1 MNKLLILLTLAL
13 SACQE
18 TPKTDASALV
28 QNAVE
33 PSDAAKASGLELP
46 NQKLDLN
53 SKTVRGLM
61 TVFPTK
67 IGMMDIKNK
76 SLYLINDQTNSINAA
91 FEKAVAPCHYP
102 AETVYA
108 VLTGQFNGTGE
119 MKLPIFEVSKIDTIA
134 AKTPEFLDQIGVPY
148 EFWCQGTEPFWDIEI
163 CNAEG
168 GIFYQN
174 ASDGSAYFL
183 PWVAPTKKGNAWV
196 YDIPGNPPTTPPA
209 TLTIKPGKGNDGMSE
224 KTYDY
229 TAELKIKGATMKG
242 VAVRGTGKVLG
253 PNGTE

>member
-1 MNKLLILLTLAL
+1 MNKLLILFTLVL

-18 TPKTDASALV
+18 TPKNDVSALV
-28 QNAVE
+28 ENKRE
-33 PSDAAKASGLELP
+33 LSEEAKANGVELP
-46 NQKLDLN
+46 NQNLDIN
-53 SKTVRGLM
+53 SKTVRGLL
-61 TVFPTK
+61 TVFPGK

-102 AETVYA
+102 SETVYA

-174 ASDGSAYFL
+174 VRDGSAYFL
-183 PWVAPTKKGNAWV
+183 PWIAPKKKGNAWV
-196 YDIPGNPPTTPPA
+196 YEIPANQSTPAA

-229 TAELKIKGATMKG
+229 TAELKIKGATLKG